1 MKLNLEE
8 QEETIEPV
16 EKTDLIYGIDD
27 RPPFKEALFAA
38 LQHLLAIFV
47 AIITPPLIIAGALKL
62 DLETTGFLVS
72 MALIWR
78 LDIHTVS
85 PDWSGRGE
93 VALYPRNEFF
103 FHRSDHNGRTGR
115 RIAPYIRGVYCGS
128 PDRDG
133 NQPDIQVYAFYHNS
147 TGIGHRGAADR
158 T

>member
-72 MALIWR
+72 MA
-78 LDIHTVS
+78 HTVS

-93 VALYPRNEFF
+93 VALYPGNEFF

>member
-62 DLETTGFLVS
+62 DLETTGFDGTLC
-72 MALIWR
+72 IWR

-103 FHRSDHNGRTGR
+103 FHRSYHNGWTGR
-115 RIAPYIRGVYCGS
+115 RITPYIRGVYCGS

-133 NQPDIQVYAFYHNS
+133 NQPDIQVYEFYHNS

>member
-72 MALIWR
+72 MALFASG
-78 LDIHTVS
+78 VS
-85 PDWSGRGE
+85 TFIQCRRIGPVGAKLLCIQGTS
-93 VALYPRNEFF
+93 FSF
-103 FHRSDHNGRTGR
+103 IGRTGR